1 MKLVRHRKVEP
12 LVAARLKNPR
22 FGKRLA
28 IVWPSAASCALA
40 MAPVMG
46 CVTAMTAQPATAQNT
61 ISQPVV
67 QPLPPAGV
75 SDLNTALRR
84 LARNS
89 RDVDALI
96 DAGNASLKVNDVD
109 AAIGFFGRAEELAP
123 GNPRI
128 KIGLAAAYTRKQRP
142 LEALRLFDEAERAGA
157 SMPTLAADRG
167 LAYDLV
173 GDNASAIA
181 QYQDALSREDSPSI
195 RQRLALSHAI
205 AGNREAFEATLAPL
219 IADQNAGSYRTRAFG
234 LAILGEDAQAVAI
247 AEAAMPRNLSS
258 RIAPY
263 LRYMPRLTRAQQAAA
278 ANLGIFPRAAQI
290 GRDNPQIAQYAGS
303 SASRNADARL
313 APQGQPL
320 GRQEDTTSQR
330 RRPDRG
336 SSTVTAA
343 AAPAE
348 VQAKPAEEVVTR
360 VARANRRAASD
371 PLARSQPAARTRVA
385 RREVVKPEEQSAAVA
400 SSPVADNV
408 SQPAIAAT
416 TPPASAVAT
425 PEVRGPGFDLAQVGT
440 TPVGNARTATPVAV
454 RVVEQPVVQAKP
466 ESVADAFANF
476 TLQPKTGVPVD
487 NGGVDIRTI
496 KPPREVAEETEA
508 KPEPPKHPKRYWV
521 QVATGRDRS
530 ALRFD
535 WRRIS
540 RKASDELG
548 DKSGF
553 VTSWGQSNR
562 LLAGPYSN
570 LRAAQRAVT
579 ALKQDG
585 VDSFTFT
592 SPEGQEIDPI

>member
-1 MKLVRHRKVEP
+1 MAACLKEFCSKTRFVLARAALV
-12 LVAARLKNPR
+12 
-22 FGKRLA
+22 
-28 IVWPSAASCALA
+28 PSAFAIGC
-40 MAPVMG
+40 MAILSAQ
-46 CVTAMTAQPATAQNT
+46 TAAAQNT
-61 ISQPVV
+61 VSQPVV
-67 QPLPPAGV
+67 QPLPPQGV

-109 AAIGFFGRAEELAP
+109 AAIGFFGRAEELSP

-157 SMPTLAADRG
+157 SMPSLASDRG

-173 GDNASAIA
+173 GDNASAIV
-181 QYQDALSREDSPSI
+181 QYQNALSREDDPAT

-205 AGNREAFEATLAPL
+205 AGNREAFESTLAPL

-263 LRYMPRLTRAQQAAA
+263 LRYMPRLTKAQQAAA

-290 GRDNPQIAQYAGS
+290 GRDSPQIAQYTGNS
-303 SASRNADARL
+303 SGRNADARL
-313 APQGQPL
+313 APQGEPL
-320 GRQEDTTSQR
+320 GRREDTTSQR

-336 SSTVTAA
+336 SSTVVA

-348 VQAKPAEEVVTR
+348 AQPKPDEKVAAR
-360 VARANRRAASD
+360 IARANRRAASD
-371 PLARSQPAARTRVA
+371 PLARSKPAVQTRVA
-385 RREVVKPEEQSAAVA
+385 RREVVKPEEQGPVVASPPVEEVVAQRATVAAV
-400 SSPVADNV
+400 
-408 SQPAIAAT
+408 
-416 TPPASAVAT
+416 TPPSGT
-425 PEVRGPGFDLAQVGT
+425 TSPSGFDLAQVSNT
-440 TPVGNARTATPVAV
+440 SANAPKTATPTPV
-454 RVVEQPVVQAKP
+454 RVVEQPVVQPKP

-476 TLQPKTGVPVD
+476 TLQPTTGVPVD

-496 KPPREVAEETEA
+496 KPPREVAEEPEA

-553 VTSWGQSNR
+553 VTPWGQSNR
-562 LLAGPYSN
+562 LLAGPYDS

-579 ALKQDG
+579 ALKEDG